1 MRTLHG
7 GSLHGKIELYDHI
20 QHHDSKNNCP
30 KLGTEVNI
38 NFLSYCKKK
47 KKEKKKS
54 PITTLMLLAITVLQK
69 INDYSCLNG
78 AQLLFVG

>member
-47 KKEKKKS
+47 KRKEKKS
-54 PITTLMLLAITVLQK
+54 HYYLDVTSNYCATE
-69 INDYSCLNG
+69 D
-78 AQLLFVG
+78 